1 MSPSPRAALL
11 CLLLLGLVACA
22 GKRDR
27 APGRDARF
35 TLGALGD
42 GWRPMDPLGADRSWY
57 HPGLSATIYA
67 DASCADRYEDGE
79 LEALLKH
86 LTFGIAKGAPLSSE
100 ALQLDGRDALVQRW
114 DGALDG
120 VGVKVGAMVTKK
132 NDCLY
137 DVLYVAPPA
146 RFDEGWGDFVAAVQG
161 FRVGR

>member
-1 MSPSPRAALL
+1 MALTVEQIVEEAQQWPADVVSD
-11 CLLLLGLVACA
+11 LV
-22 GKRDR
+22 DR
-27 APGRDARF
+27 LMLAKHGGMEPDLDSA
-35 TLGALGD
+35 
-42 GWRPMDPLGADRSWY
+42 WR
-57 HPGLSATIYA
+57 
-67 DASCADRYEDGE
+67 
-79 LEALLKH
+79 
-86 LTFGIAKGAPLSSE
+86 SE
-100 ALQLDGRDALVQRW
+100 ALRLDGRDALVQRW